1 MDLHFTSAQATSDE
15 IAAIETFMSGIAAD
29 NKHPRRT
36 YLLPV
41 LHAIQNR
48 IGWISEGA
56 LNYASRQLDI
66 PPADSFGVASFYGL
80 LSTAPQPPSVAHV
93 CDDIA
98 CKVKGADRLCAELE
112 KLHGPAGSSKDG
124 RTTWHRSPCLGL
136 CEHAPAALIRTAGL
150 KPSDQL
156 VATAEASDLSAALH
170 GMRIPQHLL
179 SVSVPQLGRPVLRGA
194 RHHQSSFDDY
204 RAAGGFEATPGLVD
218 IVLKY

>member
-1 MDLHFTSAQATSDE
+1 MKMPRSKRLCPELRRTISAR
-15 IAAIETFMSGIAAD
+15 
-29 NKHPRRT
+29 RRT

-112 KLHGPAGSSKDG
+112 KLHGPAGSSKTVEPHG
-124 RTTWHRSPCLGL
+124 SEPLSGSVRACARSTYSYCWS
-136 CEHAPAALIRTAGL
+136 ETIRSTGCN
-150 KPSDQL
+150 
-156 VATAEASDLSAALH
+156 
-170 GMRIPQHLL
+170 R
-179 SVSVPQLGRPVLRGA
+179 
-194 RHHQSSFDDY
+194 
-204 RAAGGFEATPGLVD
+204 
-218 IVLKY
+218 